1 MKLNF
6 EMLVSNLLI
15 PSLVGLLVGRYI
27 TTDQNIIIS
36 ALIVIVASVAFFLF
50 SEFLLYLIK
59 HDSFERK
66 IQGNW
71 VLITESQNKNAMEH
85 FPYSISSIKFDFIK
99 KELKYSGFSFDE
111 NGKITAE
118 WKSVFIEAREKEN
131 KITYVYEGHIFNELS
146 DPTVGIGY
154 VRFFSNSNGEYITG
168 TGNYRGAANDYK
180 PVYYK
185 MIKLTPALCTELIS
199 KKDIMDTSDMK
210 NLILKFKDREDLK
223 P

>member
-6 EMLVSNLLI
+6 EVLISNLII

-27 TTDQNIIIS
+27 TLEQNILVS
-36 ALIVIVASVAFFLF
+36 ALIVIISSIAFFLF
-50 SEFLLYLIK
+50 SEWLVFLIK
-59 HDSFERK
+59 YDSFERK

-71 VLITESQNKNAMEH
+71 ILITESQNKNAMEH
-85 FPYSISSIKFDFIK
+85 FPFSISSTKFDFLK
-99 KELKYSGFSFDE
+99 KELKYSGFSFDG

-118 WKSVFIEAREKEN
+118 WKSNFVEIREKEN
-131 KITYVYEGHIFNELS
+131 KITYVYEGHIFNEQS
-146 DPTVGIGY
+146 DPTTGIGY

-185 MIKLTPALCTELIS
+185 MIKLTSALCTELIA
-199 KKDIMDTSDMK
+199 KKDIVDAIDMK
-210 NLILKFKDREDLK
+210 NLILKFKDRDDLK

>member
-6 EMLVSNLLI
+6 EVLVSSLI
-15 PSLVGLLVGRYI
+15 IPAVVGLLVGRYV
-27 TTDQNIIIS
+27 TPGQNIFVS
-36 ALIVIVASVAFFLF
+36 AIIVIVSSIIFFLL
-50 SEFLLYLIK
+50 SEILMYFIK

-71 VLITESQNKNAMEH
+71 ILITESQNKNAMEN
-85 FPYSISSIKFDFIK
+85 FPYSISSTKYDFLK
-99 KELKYSGFSFDE
+99 KELKYSGFSFDG

-118 WKSVFIEAREKEN
+118 WKSIFIESREKEN
-131 KITYVYEGHIFNELS
+131 KITYVYEGHVFNEQS

-154 VRFFSNSNGEYITG
+154 VRFFSNSKGNYITG

-185 MIKLTPALCTELIS
+185 MLRLTPELCNELIS
-199 KKDIMDTSDMK
+199 KNDVVNTSDMK
-210 NLILKFKDREDLK
+210 NLILKLKDRDDLK